1 MKWIRWRGLAAFVVL
16 VAIVSVFWFLLI
28 DRIIERYI
36 EKAGTSIVGA
46 KVELDKADLSLFPLG
61 LTLTGLQVTDPGSPM
76 RNAVEAGRIAFLMDG
91 VNLLL
96 NKVTID
102 EMTVS
107 GVRLNTPRKSSG
119 EVKKAPVPAG
129 HEEPPFLTFEIPAV
143 KDVLK
148 KEELESYKVVE
159 ELEGRIKEDREKFTK
174 AAERLPDEKRIQA
187 YRERFEKIKSGGRS
201 PAEMIAKANDLIALR
216 EDIEDD
222 ANLIKAT
229 AGEVGKTASY
239 YKERVEFAVGAPARD
254 IKRLTEKYALTQQGL
269 MNLSKVFFSGEFFR
283 WIDKGLLWRERAD
296 RVMQVYQKEPGV
308 EVKPRGKGADV
319 RFPERNPT
327 PDFLIRKALV
337 TLNIPSGDI
346 SGEVLDI
353 TGDQNILGRPTRFRF
368 SGNKLKGLDSMALIG
383 EVNRVVPE
391 RPRDFVKFDMRG
403 YKIKDLAL
411 AKGGNMP
418 LAFSKGLADLS
429 VTADIRD
436 FKLDAGIRAALSG
449 IDVKAGRPD
458 EDNPF
463 LKAAA
468 SALTG
473 VKGFGLQAGVKGTV
487 DNYALTMTSDLD
499 SVLMKSAG
507 SVVAEKAAQFRG
519 ELTREINAKVGKPI
533 EELKSELAS
542 FTNIQQE
549 LDKRLRLTDKLK
561 EEITKSL
568 PTKGFKIPGLPF

>member
-1 MKWIRWRGLAAFVVL
+1 MKWIRWRGFIAFVVL
-16 VAIVSVFWFLLI
+16 TTIVSVFWFLLI
-28 DRIIERYI
+28 DQIIERYI
-36 EKAGTSIVGA
+36 EKTGTSIVGA

-61 LTLTGLQVTDPGSPM
+61 LTLTGLQVTDPCSPM
-76 RNAVEAGRIAFLMDG
+76 RNAVEAERIAFLMDG

-96 NKVTID
+96 RKVTID

-119 EVKKAPVPAG
+119 EVKKTPVLPG
-129 HEEPPFLTFEIPAV
+129 HEEPPILTFEIPAV
-143 KDVLK
+143 EDVLK

-159 ELEGRIKEDREKFTK
+159 ELQGRIEADREKFTK
-174 AAERLPDEKRIQA
+174 AAERLPDEKRIEA
-187 YRERFEKIKSGGRS
+187 YRERFEKIKAGGRS

-222 ANLIKAT
+222 ANLIKTT
-229 AGEVGKTASY
+229 ALDVGKTASY
-239 YKERVEFAVGAPARD
+239 YKERVEFAAGAPQRD

-269 MNLSKVFFSGEFFR
+269 MNLSKVFFGGELFR
-283 WIDKGLLWRERAD
+283 WVDKALLWRERVD
-296 RVMQVYQKEPGV
+296 RVTKVYQKEPGV
-308 EVKPRGKGADV
+308 EVKPRGNGADV
-319 RFPERNPT
+319 RFPEANPT

-337 TLNIPSGDI
+337 TLTIPSGDI

-353 TGDQNILGRPTRFRF
+353 TGDQNILGRPTKFRF
-368 SGNKLKGLDSMALIG
+368 SGSKLKGLDSMALIG

-391 RPRDFVKFDMRG
+391 SPRDFIKFDMRG

-429 VTADIRD
+429 VTGEIRE

-449 IDVKAGRPD
+449 IDVKAGKPD

-487 DNYALTMTSDLD
+487 DNYTLSMTSDLD

-533 EELKSELAS
+533 EELKSELSS
-542 FTNIQQE
+542 FNGIQQE

-568 PTKGFKIPGLPF
+568 PTKGFKIPGLSF